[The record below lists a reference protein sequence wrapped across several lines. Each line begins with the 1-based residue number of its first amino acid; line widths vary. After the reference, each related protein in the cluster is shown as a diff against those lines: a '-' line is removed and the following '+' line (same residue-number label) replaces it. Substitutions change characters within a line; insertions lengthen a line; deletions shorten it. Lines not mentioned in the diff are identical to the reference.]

1 MYVLC
6 VSMQKSVHVCVLCCN
21 LWLPFCVQYVLCMHV
36 FCVVL
41 AGCAFICAFF
51 AAYSCV
57 SALSVGICAQGN
69 RVMCSRVT
77 CRTKIDRLSKLTK
90 SIEYIIGI
98 WTYNSDWQVFE
109 APLENLL
116 RMFFYISIHII
127 FPASKQKH
135 SNCQCTFSLY
145 LYLLNLWTPSCQHLC
160 SKLNPWYN
168 TKRVI
173 HELYSKLHMIVV

>member
-1 MYVLC
+1 MIHSSIILLTEDGERRNCEFRVVEASISCFAMTCSIRMRMCTVLHYCMCIYVLC
-6 VSMQKSVHVCVLCCN
+6 VRMQKSVHVCVLCCN

-98 WTYNSDWQVFE
+98 WTYNSEWQVFE

-127 FPASKQKH
+127 FPASK
-135 SNCQCTFSLY
+135 
-145 LYLLNLWTPSCQHLC
+145 
-160 SKLNPWYN
+160 
-168 TKRVI
+168 
-173 HELYSKLHMIVV
+173 